1 LTGRVLLACFVRW
14 LDLFV
19 GFEIMTLTALGLLY
33 GSLLLLLA
41 VVSAVETAIHSV
53 REVDGAG
60 GGSPADEANETGL
73 DRRLRKIR
81 QNPFDQLQQTL
92 LLSAALNL
100 ALALLGLYAVTG
112 PLRSIGWNP
121 WVVSPILFGLTV
133 LVGDAVPKLFAAR
146 RAPELLVLGN
156 RLLLPVRLVVD
167 PLARWAERIAEGV
180 LRRLVPE
187 GMKARSGMTREE
199 FETLVE
205 MREEQRVVTA
215 HETAM
220 IREILD
226 LESLNVRDAMVPRV
240 DVPLAFSGRDEAGV
254 RAALEVATGRF
265 VVVHGD
271 TPDLV
276 EGVVD
281 TLAWRLEGRPPY
293 REMLRP
299 PVFVPETFPLL
310 DALER
315 HLGQSSSAVLVV
327 DEYGGLEG
335 LVSQEE
341 IADWLLHEAAP
352 WLGEEVEIRELEPGR
367 WLLDGGARLDHIE
380 EVTGSSLTPE
390 GAEGIDTVGG
400 LVFKLLGHVPKPGE
414 RVMAGEATL
423 KVRRMARARVK
434 QLEMRLPERK
444 VEEKEVE
451 P

>member
-1 LTGRVLLACFVRW
+1 MACFVRW

>member
-1 LTGRVLLACFVRW
+1 
-14 LDLFV
+14 LFV

-215 HETAM
+215 HEAAM

-254 RAALEVATGRF
+254 RAALEAATGRF

-380 EVTGSSLTPE
+380 EVTGSSLTPA

-444 VEEKEVE
+444 AEEKEVE

>member
-1 LTGRVLLACFVRW
+1 
-14 LDLFV
+14 
-19 GFEIMTLTALGLLY
+19 MTLTALGLLY

-215 HETAM
+215 HEAAM

-254 RAALEVATGRF
+254 RAALEAATGRF

-444 VEEKEVE
+444 AEEKEVE

>member
-1 LTGRVLLACFVRW
+1 
-14 LDLFV
+14 
-19 GFEIMTLTALGLLY
+19 MTLTALGLLY

-60 GGSPADEANETGL
+60 GGSPTDEARESGL

-100 ALALLGLYAVTG
+100 ALALLGMYMVTG
-112 PLRSIGWNP
+112 PLRALGWNP
-121 WVVSPILFGLTV
+121 WVIAPLLFGMTV
-133 LVGDAVPKLFAAR
+133 LLGDALPKLFAAR
-146 RAPELLVLGN
+146 RAPELLVIGN
-156 RLLLPVRLVVD
+156 RLLLPVRMVVD
-167 PLARWAERIAEGV
+167 PVALWAERLAEAV
-180 LRRLVPE
+180 LRNVVPE
-187 GMKARSGMTREE
+187 GMKARSGMTRDE
-199 FETLVE
+199 FETLME
-205 MREEQRVVTA
+205 MREEQRVVTSDEA
-215 HETAM
+215 AM
-220 IREILD
+220 IREVLD
-226 LESLNVRDAMVPRV
+226 LEGLNVRDAMVPRV

-254 RAALEVATGRF
+254 RAALEAATGRF

-271 TPDLV
+271 TPDVV

-299 PVFVPETFPLL
+299 PVFVPETLPLL
-310 DALER
+310 DALDR
-315 HLGQSSSAVLVV
+315 HLGRASSAVLVV

-341 IADWLLHEAAP
+341 IADWMLHEAAP

-380 EVTGSSLTPE
+380 EVTGSSLTPD
-390 GAEGIDTVGG
+390 GTDGIDTVGG

-414 RVMAGEATL
+414 RVVVGEATL

-444 VEEKEVE
+444 VEPMEAEL
-451 P
+451 

>member
-1 LTGRVLLACFVRW
+1 
-14 LDLFV
+14 
-19 GFEIMTLTALGLLY
+19 MTLTALGLLY

-112 PLRSIGWNP
+112 PLRAIGWNP

-167 PLARWAERIAEGV
+167 PLARWAERIAEVV
-180 LRRLVPE
+180 LRKLVPE

-254 RAALEVATGRF
+254 RAALEAATGRF

>member
-1 LTGRVLLACFVRW
+1 
-14 LDLFV
+14 
-19 GFEIMTLTALGLLY
+19 MTLTALGLLY

-187 GMKARSGMTREE
+187 GMKARAGMTREE

-254 RAALEVATGRF
+254 RAALEAATGRF

-400 LVFKLLGHVPKPGE
+400 LVFKLMGHVPKPGE

-451 P
+451 S

>member
-1 LTGRVLLACFVRW
+1 LACFVRFPG
-14 LDLFV
+14 LLV
-19 GFEIMTLTALGLLY
+19 RFEIMTLTALGLLY

-53 REVDGAG
+53 RDVDGAG
-60 GGSPADEANETGL
+60 GGTPTDEGQESGL
-73 DRRLRKIR
+73 KLRLRKIR

-112 PLRSIGWNP
+112 PLRALGWNP
-121 WVVSPILFGLTV
+121 WIVAPIGFGLTV
-133 LVGDAVPKLFAAR
+133 LVGDAMPKLFAAR
-146 RAPELLVLGN
+146 RAQELLVVGN
-156 RLLLPVRLVVD
+156 RLLLPVRMVVD
-167 PLARWAERIAEGV
+167 PLAHWAERLADAV
-180 LRRLVPE
+180 LRKLVPQ
-187 GMKARSGMTREE
+187 GMKTRAGMTRDE

-215 HETAM
+215 DEAAM
-220 IREILD
+220 IREVLD
-226 LESLNVRDAMVPRV
+226 LEGLNVRDAMVPRV

-254 RAALEVATGRF
+254 RGALEAATGRF

-271 TPDLV
+271 TPDVV

-293 REMLRP
+293 KEMLQP
-299 PVFVPETFPLL
+299 PVFVPETLALL

-315 HLGQSSSAVLVV
+315 HLGQASAAVLVV

-335 LVSQEE
+335 LISQEE

-380 EVTGSSLTPE
+380 EVAGCCLTPE

-414 RVMAGEATL
+414 RVAAGEATL

-434 QLEMRLPERK
+434 QLEMRMPERK
-444 VEEKEVE
+444 REDKEVE

>member
-1 LTGRVLLACFVRW
+1 MACFVRW

-112 PLRSIGWNP
+112 PLRAIGWNP

-146 RAPELLVLGN
+146 RAPELLVIGN

-187 GMKARSGMTREE
+187 GMKARLGMTREE

-254 RAALEVATGRF
+254 RAALEAATGRF

-293 REMLRP
+293 REMLKP